1 MSQYVIR
8 PLELED
14 FTAFV
19 EIQRHALLH
28 APEVFGS
35 DYEWFESLSV
45 LLKEQRFELFVNFP
59 YQFVLGAVTPSG
71 EIAAMVGFSCEYA
84 RSKVRHKG
92 RLWGVYVRPE
102 YRHQGLATKLVSA
115 IITTAQDVVGCEILQ
130 LTVSKHNK
138 SSFALYLRLGFVVY
152 GTELHA
158 MKIGQMYVDEY
169 LMHKM
174 LL

>member
-1 MSQYVIR
+1 MTQSVIR
-8 PLELED
+8 PLEVED

-19 EIQRHALLH
+19 DIQRHALLN

-35 DYEWFESLSV
+35 DYEWFQNLSV

-59 YQFVLGAVTPSG
+59 YQFVLGAMTPSG

-84 RSKVRHKG
+84 RSKVKHKG
-92 RLWGVYVRPE
+92 RLWGLYVRPE
-102 YRHQGLATKLVSA
+102 YRHQGLATKLVTA

-130 LTVSKHNK
+130 LSVSTHNQA
-138 SSFALYLRLGFVVY
+138 SFALYLRLGFIVY

-158 MKIGQMYVDEY
+158 MKIDNTYVDEY
-169 LMHKM
+169 LMHRM